1 MMTTTTDFDLTDQP
15 DPAPMRPAAM
25 WLRYDSRADGWTRGR
40 RAAFLQHLADNGV
53 VSEAAAAVGKS
64 LASAYALRR
73 RSGGYAFSIGW
84 EAALLIARR
93 HVADRLMEVAIR
105 GETAVWTR
113 EEGKTTY
120 TRFNARTGLALLDRV
135 SPATSL
141 SEVRTATNQFDWF
154 CHIMDTDGDF
164 WPLFDTGL
172 AHNDFEARERV
183 RLCLQL
189 SDESADYD
197 GGVDVYQAAS
207 EEEVEEEEEERPIEY
222 KSMPEGDGAHF
233 PSRRPVLDTGLG
245 YSPPLESARSLAPC
259 QARGDCR
266 GDGADEDNA
275 DSELASEPRTSAP
288 KTTNIPPLAA
298 QKLAETSC
306 EMPGRRL
313 TKRHG
318 NLQECVHLVGR
329 RDLWDVAG
337 HTYGRNTRG

>member
-1 MMTTTTDFDLTDQP
+1 MIATTDFDLIDQP

-113 EEGKTTY
+113 EDSKTTY
-120 TRFNARTGLALLDRV
+120 TRFNSRTGLALLDRV

-207 EEEVEEEEEERPIEY
+207 EEEVEEEEELPIEY
-222 KSMPEGDGAHF
+222 KSMPEGI
-233 PSRRPVLDTGLG
+233 RRPALDAGLG
-245 YSPPLESARSLAPC
+245 YPPPMGSEKSLTPC
-259 QARGDCR
+259 RARGDGRGGEADVTDDGGDNVRRSTPVPAPVDPQRQNRQLLRQAERLGGYGSCR
-266 GDGADEDNA
+266 AISNRQHPT
-275 DSELASEPRTSAP
+275 EPALQQQARTP
-288 KTTNIPPLAA
+288 TL
-298 QKLAETSC
+298 L
-306 EMPGRRL
+306 
-313 TKRHG
+313 
-318 NLQECVHLVGR
+318 
-329 RDLWDVAG
+329 
-337 HTYGRNTRG
+337 